1 MIRIGSKTLD
11 LIFEL
16 FITKEKS
23 TLTSPPKAKKVSKH
37 KLKQDESKTDKK
49 SKSKTVDEITK
60 RDSNNEGPVTIP
72 KPKVESKEEKSPVK
86 VESSNESK
94 KTKVQRQKTENSS
107 SPKKARPY
115 SRFDK
120 VFSLRNLF

>member
-1 MIRIGSKTLD
+1 M
-11 LIFEL
+11 
-16 FITKEKS
+16 
-23 TLTSPPKAKKVSKH
+23 SKH

-60 RDSNNEGPVTIP
+60 CDSNTEGPVTIP

-115 SRFDK
+115 SHFDK
-120 VFSLRNLF
+120 VFS